1 MVRLDWQ
8 WLFGN
13 GQRLRCHGKRKMAD
27 NRTNGMLMPV
37 IDGKIWAPIGRFQ
50 QSKLAKVNFSTLI
63 VIAGGRLRGS
73 IRLSSITERG
83 QAKTSRDHPQQEMRP
98 EVPSA

>member
-1 MVRLDWQ
+1 
-8 WLFGN
+8 
-13 GQRLRCHGKRKMAD
+13 MAD

-37 IDGKIWAPIGRFQ
+37 IDGKIWAAISRFQ
-50 QSKLAKVNFSTLI
+50 QSKLAKVNFGRLI

-73 IRLSSITERG
+73 IRFSSITERR